1 MMSVSSTF
9 LLDQL
14 GPKDIPDYIMNIFH
28 NGVRN
33 VAKITVQ
40 YSVRINDDNQSIY
53 TLETII
59 ELAYFLGTTNVV
71 IRSHILP
78 RKGGVL
84 EEDDGSYNNHKKFYI
99 LNDEDDMK
107 KLQHDI
113 MYYYM
118 ESVRFLELLSSNPIT
133 VTITEYTIE
142 DIMKED
148 SIQGGNEN
156 V

>member
-1 MMSVSSTF
+1 MMGASSTF

-14 GPKDIPDYIMNIFH
+14 GPKDIPEYIMNIFR

-71 IRSHILP
+71 IRSHIFP

-84 EEDDGSYNNHKKFYI
+84 EEDDGSYNNSKKFYI
-99 LNDEDDMK
+99 LNDEDDIK
-107 KLQHDI
+107 SLQHDI

-148 SIQGGNEN
+148 AIQGGNEN